1 MIIQIGSVA
10 KFWTNFCWV
19 MGPLLLHNKT
29 IKLMDSVIHTVA
41 DKRYESDMESAHKIL
56 LEYFE
61 KQPDSFSDK
70 KNKEIW

>member
-1 MIIQIGSVA
+1 
-10 KFWTNFCWV
+10 

-70 KNKEIW
+70 KNKDIW